1 MRFSAASDQT
11 ILVYLGEEI
20 SRECQQ
26 RVVRLLRLLQQGP
39 LPWVRNLQPAYCS
52 LLVQFDSCAVDHA
65 EVEAALRDCELR
77 AEAIPIPEPRMVEI
91 PVCYGGIYGPDLE
104 DVAAAHELMPAQ
116 VMEFHSAQTY
126 QAYFLGFAPGFA
138 YLGDVPPEIAT
149 PRLVTPRKKV
159 PAGSVGIA
167 GRQTGVYPFA
177 TPGGWRLIGR
187 TPLPM
192 FRADREPMNLVSL
205 GDAVRFRPITQDEFT
220 QLEPR

>member
-1 MRFSAASDQT
+1 VRFSAASDQT

-138 YLGDVPPEIAT
+138 
-149 PRLVTPRKKV
+149 
-159 PAGSVGIA
+159 